1 MSTVNE
7 TIGYHLPCHQR
18 ALNQD
23 GGRGVVPDDQIAGV
37 KLLELIPALQVET
50 IRKGCSGMAG
60 TYGIKRKNYLRSLR
74 MGVQLIQAMRAPAIV
89 AGSTEC
95 SSCKIQMEQ
104 GTAKPTIHPV
114 KILAHAYGLMPQLDD
129 LFNRK
134 SGELTIS

>member
-1 MSTVNE
+1 
-7 TIGYHLPCHQR
+7 
-18 ALNQD
+18 
-23 GGRGVVPDDQIAGV
+23 
-37 KLLELIPALQVET
+37 
-50 IRKGCSGMAG
+50 
-60 TYGIKRKNYLRSLR
+60 
-74 MGVQLIQAMRAPAIV
+74 MGVQLIQAMREPAIV

-104 GTAKPTIHPV
+104 GTVKPTIHPV